1 MICTQP
7 EGVLTALS
15 PSMPTLMIK
24 RSPAMRP
31 AGFATETEV
40 AELPPDPLLDEE
52 CQTAWASA
60 RPRQKHPVASNAKTA
75 CLTGDLQ
82 ERMAWLIHSRRVKFW

>member
-24 RSPAMRP
+24 RSPAKRP

-40 AELPPDPLLDEE
+40 AELPPDPLLDEDR
-52 CQTAWASA
+52 QTAWASA
-60 RPRQKHPVASNAKTA
+60 
-75 CLTGDLQ
+75 
-82 ERMAWLIHSRRVKFW
+82 